1 MEDEGAVSGIELTD
15 AQRAVVEHDRGALLV
30 VGPAG
35 SGRSEALA
43 ARFARLVSAG
53 TAPSRIMM
61 LTRSRAA
68 ATQLRSRTAA
78 LIELPYEELWIST
91 YDAVAERLLREHAL
105 EAGLDPFFAT
115 VRAADRLAMLLDR
128 LDDLSLR
135 RHEIRGNPAGL
146 LARLL
151 RRIDALKAERIT
163 PGRLRDWAEQREREA
178 RGPAQRERAQRE
190 REFAELYA
198 SHDRVLRDG
207 GSLDA
212 GDLVIGLERLLGER
226 ADVREALSERFP
238 FLMVDEL
245 EDAGVAHRALAEA
258 LAAEHGNLVCACDL
272 GQSIR
277 RPSQAVRDPAPS
289 FMDRHPEAHQ
299 VTLERPLRF
308 APPIARAASAVS
320 ALAEGGLARASDEVA
335 DHAAEPAARSAPE
348 PAGNGA
354 EGEASG
360 GVIQEASGGIIRFWR
375 CSGERA
381 QAQAAAREI
390 EHLLAA
396 GQVRPEAICVIV
408 GSGWREARLVAAALE
423 ERRVPFRF
431 AGDAALFQR
440 PEVRDVLAWLRM
452 LADPTDS
459 AAVVRA
465 VTRPPVELR
474 SIDLARCTAIARRRK
489 LDMISALEA
498 ALESPQLPPEARD
511 RIQAF
516 LKLHH
521 AAAGALE
528 ELRADVFVRRL
539 IERIGLRRHR
549 LFVATPEAAERL
561 QSLSR
566 LAELAAA
573 WTRREPRGSVR
584 DFVRHLTAVADAGEL
599 DPDDASAPPPGEVV
613 LAEPEQ
619 VKGLEFEHVYLLGLH
634 RGAISGRDPDA
645 AWVPQRLLA
654 EGPQAAAGES
664 TTPGNGDFARPAR
677 LAYLAMTR
685 ASRALVLSWPE
696 NTAEGPI
703 PPSPFY
709 EAARDAL
716 DAQEEVHTEEL
727 FGPAEGLHSTYRM
740 LRDEAL
746 EASWRAG
753 SALSEMR
760 LDTAEDVTQAVARY
774 LELIKLAAL
783 VQRPGAEPAAEALAA
798 LNELLG
804 RAASAEQRA
813 ALEASTLDE
822 FVIGEE
828 RDLAA
833 RRELVAARREPSL
846 EQFIPRRGDGLALSA
861 SDIDLYRTCP
871 LKYKFAR
878 VFAIPQEPTIN
889 QRFGIL
895 IHQVLERFHSEQL
908 RADALAAAS
917 GGAKPSPA
925 GGLDRLL
932 ALFEAGWRR
941 TGFGSSDDELQ
952 YRDRAVASLARYH
965 EHHQRSESRPVW
977 LERGFAFAIGSHQLR
992 GRVDRVDQLPEGGY
1006 ELIDYKTGERR
1017 TGSGDDVQLALY
1029 RLGAREAWQVETEHG
1044 SYWYVLQD
1052 ERVPVPAA
1060 PDDAERV
1067 ERTVLEVAAGIE
1079 GQDFEPRPS
1088 YEICSWC
1095 DYRLICP
1102 ASEA

>member
-1 MEDEGAVSGIELTD
+1 MEGDPAGNRTRLTD
-15 AQRAVVEHDRGALLV
+15 AQRRVVEHGPGAMLV
-30 VGPAG
+30 VGAAG

-43 ARFARLVSAG
+43 ARLARLAATG
-53 TAPSRIMM
+53 TAPERVMV

-68 ATQLRSRTAA
+68 ATGLRARAAA

-91 YDAVAERLLREHAL
+91 YEVLAERLLREHAL

-151 RRIDALKAERIT
+151 RRIDALKAERGR
-163 PGRLRDWAEQREREA
+163 PGRLRDWAEEGQREAKGVAE
-178 RGPAQRERAQRE
+178 RERAQRE
-190 REFAELYA
+190 REFADLYA
-198 SHDRVLRDG
+198 SHDRVLRDC

-212 GDLVIGLERLLGER
+212 GDLVIELERLLGER
-226 ADVREALSERFP
+226 ADVRRALSERFP
-238 FLMVDEL
+238 FVVVDEL
-245 EDAGVAHRALAEA
+245 EDAGAAHRALVEA
-258 LAAEHGNLVCACDL
+258 LVAEHGNLLCGCDL

-277 RPSQAVRDPAPS
+277 RPSLAVRDPVPS
-289 FMDRHPEAHQ
+289 FRDSHPDAEQ
-299 VTLERPLRF
+299 VLLDRPLRF
-308 APPIARAASAVS
+308 GPSIARAAGAVS
-320 ALAEGGLARASDEVA
+320 ALAGESSAGAGDEAPGQDPEEARV
-335 DHAAEPAARSAPE
+335 
-348 PAGNGA
+348 
-354 EGEASG
+354 
-360 GVIQEASGGIIRFWR
+360 RFWR

-396 GQVRPEAICVIV
+396 GEVRPEAICVIV

-511 RIQAF
+511 RIQGF
-516 LKLHH
+516 LKLHR
-521 AAAGALE
+521 AAAAALE
-528 ELRADVFVRRL
+528 EIRADVFVRRL

-566 LAELAAA
+566 LSELAAA

-584 DFVRHLTAVADAGEL
+584 DFVRHMTAVADAGEL
-599 DPDDASAPPPGEVV
+599 DPDDTTAPPAGTVV

-634 RGAISGRDPDA
+634 RGAISAPESAAGWLPRSLMSGEPAPDA
-645 AWVPQRLLA
+645 NGEAGR
-654 EGPQAAAGES
+654 AA
-664 TTPGNGDFARPAR
+664 RAR
-677 LAYLAMTR
+677 LAYLGMTR
-685 ASRALVLSWPE
+685 ARRGLVMSWPASS
-696 NTAEGPI
+696 TEGQVS
-703 PPSPFY
+703 PSPFY

-716 DAQEEVHTEEL
+716 GAEEEIHEEEL

-740 LRDEAL
+740 LRDEVL

-783 VQRPGAEPAAEALAA
+783 VQRPGTEPAAEAISA

-813 ALEASTLDE
+813 ALEASALDE
-822 FVIGEE
+822 YVVAEE
-828 RDLAA
+828 RDVTA

-846 EQFIPRRGDGLALSA
+846 EQFIPRRRDGLALSA

-878 VFAIPQEPTIN
+878 VFAIPREPTIN
-889 QRFGIL
+889 QRFRIL
-895 IHQVLERFHSEQL
+895 IHQVLERFHTEAMK
-908 RADALAAAS
+908 ADAL
-917 GGAKPSPA
+917 GPA
-925 GGLDRLL
+925 GASSGYGSGSPGSLDRLL
-932 ALFEAGWRR
+932 FLFEAGWRR

-952 YRDRAVASLARYH
+952 YRDRAVAALARYH
-965 EHHQRSESRPVW
+965 ERHQRAESRPVW
-977 LERGFAFAIGSHQLR
+977 LERGFSFAIGDHQLR
-992 GRVDRVDQLPEGGY
+992 GRVDRVDQRADGGY
-1006 ELIDYKTGERR
+1006 ELIDYKTGAQRS
-1017 TGSGDDVQLALY
+1017 GQGDDVQLALY
-1029 RLGAREAWQVETEHG
+1029 RLAARSAWQIEADIG
-1044 SYWYVLQD
+1044 SYWYVLED
-1052 ERVPVPAA
+1052 ERVEMPAA

-1067 ERTVLEVAAGIE
+1067 ERTVPEVGGGIE

>member
-1 MEDEGAVSGIELTD
+1 MKARPDGVGTQFTD
-15 AQRAVVEHDRGALLV
+15 AQRRVVEHGKGAMLV

-35 SGRSEALA
+35 SGRTEALA
-43 ARFARLVSAG
+43 GRLARLVEGGA
-53 TAPSRIMM
+53 AAEQVMV

-68 ATQLRSRTAA
+68 ADRLRARASS
-78 LIELPYEELWIST
+78 LVGLPYEELWIST
-91 YDAVAERLLREHAL
+91 YEALAERLLREHAL

-128 LDDLSLR
+128 LDELSLR

-151 RRIDALKAERIT
+151 RRIDALKAERVT
-163 PGRLRDWAEQREREA
+163 PTRLRDWAEQREREA
-178 RGPAQRERAQRE
+178 EGSADRERARRE

-198 SHDRVLRDG
+198 SHDRVLRDC

-212 GDLVIGLERLLGER
+212 CDLVIELERLLSER
-226 ADVREALSERFP
+226 ADVRHTFSERFP
-238 FLMVDEL
+238 FVSVDEL
-245 EDAGVAHRALAEA
+245 EDAGAAHRALVEA
-258 LAAEHGNLVCACDL
+258 MVAEHGNLVCACDL
-272 GQSIR
+272 DQSIR
-277 RPSQAVRDPAPS
+277 RPPLAIADSVPS
-289 FMDRHPEAHQ
+289 FMEDHPDAER
-299 VTLERPLRF
+299 VVLDRPLRF
-308 APPIARAASAVS
+308 APSIARAAAAAR
-320 ALAEGGLARASDEVA
+320 ALAEATPGDATDPAEEVSDS
-335 DHAAEPAARSAPE
+335 DRSD
-348 PAGNGA
+348 GA
-354 EGEASG
+354 QQDGTA
-360 GVIQEASGGIIRFWR
+360 VRFWR
-375 CSGERA
+375 CSSERA
-381 QAQAAAREI
+381 EGQAAAREI

-396 GQVRPEAICVIV
+396 GEVRPEAVCVIV
-408 GSGWREARLVAAALE
+408 GSGWREARLAAAALE

-452 LADPTDS
+452 LADPGDS

-511 RIQAF
+511 RIQSF

-528 ELRADVFVRRL
+528 EIRADVFVRRL

-561 QSLSR
+561 RSLSR
-566 LAELAAA
+566 LSELAAD
-573 WTRREPRGSVR
+573 WTRREPRGSAR
-584 DFVRHLTAVADAGEL
+584 DFVRHLSAVADAGEL
-599 DPDDASAPPPGEVV
+599 DLDDAVTPPAGAVV

-634 RGAISGRDPDA
+634 RGAIAARDPDSS
-645 AWVPQRLLA
+645 WIPTRLLS
-654 EGPQAAAGES
+654 GSPAGAGTK
-664 TTPGNGDFARPAR
+664 TTSEAFRASARAAR

-685 ASRALVLSWPE
+685 ARRALVLSWPE
-696 NTAEGPI
+696 ATGEGAT
-703 PPSPFY
+703 SPAPFH
-709 EAARDAL
+709 EAARNAM
-716 DAQEEVHTEEL
+716 AATEEVHSEEL

-740 LRDEAL
+740 LRDEVL

-760 LDTAEDVTQAVARY
+760 LDTAEDVTQAVVRY

-783 VQRPGAEPAAEALAA
+783 VQRPGTEPAVEALAA

-804 RAASAEQRA
+804 RVASPEQRA
-813 ALEASTLDE
+813 ALEASALDE
-822 FVIGEE
+822 YVIGEE
-828 RDLAA
+828 RDLAV
-833 RRELVAARREPSL
+833 RREVVAARREPSL
-846 EQFIPRRGDGLALSA
+846 EQFIPRRGGGLALSA

-895 IHQVLERFHSEQL
+895 IHQVLERFHAEQL
-908 RADALAAAS
+908 RADALAEAADPQAAPSS
-917 GGAKPSPA
+917 GAA
-925 GGLDRLL
+925 NLDRLL
-932 ALFEAGWRR
+932 SLFEAGWRR

-952 YRDRAVASLARYH
+952 YRDRAVAALARYH
-965 EHHQRSESRPVW
+965 ERDLRSDNKPVW
-977 LERGFAFAIGSHQLR
+977 LERGFAFAIGPHRLR
-992 GRVDRVDQLPEGGY
+992 GRVDRVDKLPEGGY

-1017 TGSGDDVQLALY
+1017 TTRGDVQLALY
-1029 RLGAREAWQVETEHG
+1029 RLGAREAWQVEAELG
-1044 SYWYVLQD
+1044 SYWYVLDD
-1052 ERVPVPAA
+1052 ERVPVRPE

-1067 ERTVLEVAAGIE
+1067 ERTVLEVASGIE

-1088 YEICSWC
+1088 HEICSWC

>member
-1 MEDEGAVSGIELTD
+1 MLVTTTVRSEVEGSAREPAIELTEG
-15 AQRAVVEHDRGALLV
+15 QVRVVGHRKGPMLV
-30 VGPAG
+30 SGPAG
-35 SGRSEALA
+35 SGRSEALL
-43 ARFARLVSAG
+43 RRLESLAEDGVQPQHVLVLA
-53 TAPSRIMM
+53 
-61 LTRSRAA
+61 RSRAGA
-68 ATQLRSRTAA
+68 ARLRTRANA
-78 LIELPYEELWIST
+78 LVEPPYEELWIGT
-91 YDAVAERLLREHAL
+91 YETVAERLLSEHAL
-105 EAGLDPFFAT
+105 QAGLDPFFAT
-115 VRAADRLAMLLDR
+115 VRLADRLALLLDH

-151 RRIDALKAERIT
+151 RRIDALKAEGIA
-163 PGRLRDWAEQREREA
+163 PGRLRAWAEERERDA
-178 RGPAQRERAQRE
+178 RGADERERARRE
-190 REFAELYA
+190 REFADLYA
-198 SHDRVLRDG
+198 SHDRILRQS
-207 GSLDA
+207 GSLDG
-212 GDLVIGLERLLGER
+212 GDVVIELERLLRER
-226 ADVREALSERFP
+226 PDVRGEVAGRFR
-238 FLMVDEL
+238 FVMVDEL
-245 EDAGVAHRALAEA
+245 EDAGAAHRALVDAVG
-258 LAAEHGNLVCACDL
+258 EHENLVCACDVA
-272 GQSIR
+272 QSVR
-277 RPSQAVRDPAPS
+277 RPPAAAIDPGPS
-289 FMDRHPEAHQ
+289 FMERYPGAQQ
-299 VTLERPLRF
+299 VVLERPLRF
-308 APPIARAASAVS
+308 GTDVATAASAV
-320 ALAEGGLARASDEVA
+320 AELAGHAERAAEGATD
-335 DHAAEPAARSAPE
+335 
-348 PAGNGA
+348 AG
-354 EGEASG
+354 SW
-360 GVIQEASGGIIRFWR
+360 VRFWR
-375 CSGERA
+375 CTSERA
-381 QAQAAAREI
+381 EAQAAAREI

-396 GQVRPEAICVIV
+396 GEVRPEAVCVIV

-423 ERRVPFRF
+423 ERSVPFRF

-465 VTRPPVELR
+465 LTRPPVELR

-489 LDMISALEA
+489 LDMISALDA

-511 RIQAF
+511 RIKAF
-516 LKLHH
+516 LKLQRSAS
-521 AAAGALE
+521 AAME
-528 ELRADVFVRRL
+528 EMRADVFVRRL

-566 LAELAAA
+566 LSELAAA

-599 DPDDASAPPPGEVV
+599 DPDDTATAPIGTVV

-634 RGAISGRDPDA
+634 RGAITARDSTSGWLPRSLMPDE
-645 AWVPQRLLA
+645 V
-654 EGPQAAAGES
+654 GP
-664 TTPGNGDFARPAR
+664 GDGDDATRSARAR
-677 LAYLAMTR
+677 LAYLSMTR
-685 ASRALVLSWPE
+685 ARQGLVMSWPE
-696 NTAEGPI
+696 QSAEGQVSS
-703 PPSPFY
+703 SPFY

-716 DAQEEVHTEEL
+716 AAEEEIHEEEL

-760 LDTAEDVTQAVARY
+760 LDTAEDVTQAVVRY

-783 VQRPGAEPAAEALAA
+783 VQRPGSEPAAETISA

-804 RAASAEQRA
+804 RVASPEQRA

-822 FVIGEE
+822 YVVSEE
-828 RDLAA
+828 RDVAA

-846 EQFIPRRGDGLALSA
+846 EQFIPRRGNGLALSA

-878 VFAIPQEPTIN
+878 VFAIPREPTIN

-895 IHQVLERFHSEQL
+895 IHQVLERFHTEVL
-908 RADALAAAS
+908 RAEGAGEPSFSPTAS
-917 GGAKPSPA
+917 GPPGS
-925 GGLDRLL
+925 LDRLL
-932 ALFEAGWRR
+932 YLFEAGWRR

-952 YRDRAVASLARYH
+952 YRDRAVAALARYH
-965 EHHQRSESRPVW
+965 ERQHQAESRPVW
-977 LERGFAFAIGSHQLR
+977 LERGFSFAIGDHQLR
-992 GRVDRVDQLPEGGY
+992 GRVDRVDRRADGGY
-1006 ELIDYKTGERR
+1006 ELIDYKTGE
-1017 TGSGDDVQLALY
+1017 SGGRHDDGVQLALY
-1029 RLGAREAWQVETEHG
+1029 RLAARSAWQVEADAG

-1052 ERVPVPAA
+1052 ERVTVPAA

-1067 ERTVLEVAAGIE
+1067 ERTVLEVGAGIE